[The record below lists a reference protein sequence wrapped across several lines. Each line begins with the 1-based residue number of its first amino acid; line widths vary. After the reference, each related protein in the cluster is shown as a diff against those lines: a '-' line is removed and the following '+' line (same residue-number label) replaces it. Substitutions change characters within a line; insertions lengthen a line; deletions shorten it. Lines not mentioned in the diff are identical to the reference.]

1 MTRTTQPLAK
11 QSLYRV
17 ENGRLTERSWRLSVI
32 SGPDSGKTVELKG
45 PLAVGSAPE
54 AGLCL
59 ADDAVSRV
67 HVRLTPRSEG
77 VWVKD
82 LGSLNGTLVGGV
94 RIEQAVV
101 EHEATL
107 SVGRSLLRITVADK
121 DLGAPLGPERFGD
134 ALARSEAMRRVFGLL
149 ERLSATDVPV
159 VLWGETGTGK
169 EVLARALHQASER
182 RDGPMV
188 VVDCG
193 AIAANLIE
201 SELFGHVKGAFTG
214 AVSDRR
220 GAFAQADGGTVFLDE
235 LGELPLELQTRLLRV
250 LEAGTVKRVGDDQA
264 RQVDVRVIAATH
276 KDLQAAVHQGTF
288 RQDLY
293 YRLAVAM
300 VRVPPLRERA
310 EDLPLLVQRFLA
322 AMGKQDFELPLEL
335 KARMAAYAWPGNV
348 RELWNVVSRAVV
360 GDDRPLEVEYSAA
373 PASAARGEVALGVPF
388 KEAKEQLVE
397 TFTRQYLEALL
408 QRHGGNISAAA
419 RVAGIARPHLHKLV
433 ARYGLRATDGD
444 E

>member
-1 MTRTTQPLAK
+1 VTRTTQPLTD
-11 QSLYRV
+11 QCLYRV
-17 ENGRLTERSWRLSVI
+17 EVNGRLTERKWKLTVV
-32 SGPDSGKTVELKG
+32 SGPGAGKSVTLSG
-45 PLAVGSAPE
+45 PLAVGSAKE

-59 ADDAVSRV
+59 DDEAVSRL

-82 LGSLNGTLVGGV
+82 LGSLNGTLISGA
-94 RIEQAVV
+94 RIEQALV
-101 EHEATL
+101 EREATL
-107 SVGRSLLRITVADK
+107 SIGRSLLRIAAADV

-134 ALARSEAMRRVFGLL
+134 AVAQSETMRRVFGLL
-149 ERLSATDVPV
+149 ERLAPTDVPV
-159 VLWGETGTGK
+159 VLLGETGTGK
-169 EVLARALHQASER
+169 EVLARALHEASDRKTE
-182 RDGPMV
+182 PMV

-214 AVSDRR
+214 AVSDRK

-235 LGELPLELQTRLLRV
+235 IGELPLDLQTRLLRV
-250 LEAGTVKRVGDDQA
+250 LEAGTLKRVGDDQS
-264 RQVDVRVIAATH
+264 RHVDVRVIAATH
-276 KDLQAAVHQGTF
+276 RDLAARVNEGTF

-293 YRLAVAM
+293 YRLAVAQ
-300 VRVPPLRERA
+300 VRIPPLRERS
-310 EDLPLLVQRFLA
+310 EDLPLLVHRFLKK
-322 AMGKQDFELPLEL
+322 MGKQDFELPLEL
-335 KARMAAYAWPGNV
+335 KARMASYAWPGNV

-360 GDDRPLEVEYSAA
+360 GDDRPLESHAAPA

-397 TFTRQYLEALL
+397 VFTRQYLEALL
-408 QRHGGNISAAA
+408 AQHGGNISRAAK
-419 RVAGIARPHLHKLV
+419 VAGIARPHLSKLV
-433 ARYGLRATDGD
+433 ARYGLKGSD